1 MEEKETIHI
10 NLLTELTG
18 NLISEESEWEEE
30 WTENDAYGM
39 PLDGTDLAWYESAI
53 REELNRYGE
62 DDLMQYFSGSASIQ
76 EKVKSAVVTI
86 ENQEGTLYG
95 CTKLELKEFLN
106 PEELKE
112 LGDYITGQYSDGW
125 GEGFEQQEIPVEG
138 GELCVHFWRPME
150 FEFQQAKPEVSKEKS
165 EKQEN
170 PVNVP
175 KRPKMQLLGMDG
187 NVFAVMAR
195 ASKLLQE
202 NGQGQEAKEMI
213 ARVQKSENYYQALHI
228 ISEYVETELSAS
240 SQNDT
245 KPPKKRG
252 KEECR

>member
-39 PLDGTDLAWYESAI
+39 LLDGTDLAWYESAI

-95 CTKLELKEFLN
+95 CAKLELNEFLN

-125 GEGFEQQEIPVEG
+125 GEGFEQQDIPVEDG
-138 GELCVHFWRPME
+138 VLNVHFWNSDYFRMDILHKIPE
-150 FEFQQAKPEVSKEKS
+150 QIKPECAVK
-165 EKQEN
+165 
-170 PVNVP
+170 P
-175 KRPKMQLLGMDG
+175 KLKLLGHNG
-187 NVFAVMAR
+187 NVFSILGD
-195 ASKLLQE
+195 ASRLLKQ
-202 NGQGQEAKEMI
+202 NGQPEAAKEMFD
-213 ARVQKSENYYQALHI
+213 RVTSSKSYEQALAI
-228 ISEYVETELSAS
+228 ISEYVETELSR
-240 SQNDT
+240 DT
-245 KPPKKRG
+245 DQPKPEKQGKKKTER
-252 KEECR
+252 ER

>member
-39 PLDGTDLAWYESAI
+39 LLDGTDLAWYESAI

-62 DDLMQYFSGSASIQ
+62 DDLMQYFPGSASIQ

-86 ENQEGTLYG
+86 ENQEGILYG

-125 GEGFEQQEIPVEG
+125 GEGFEQQDIQVEEG
-138 GELCVHFWRPME
+138 ILNVHFWHSGMGTGKNAGRNQKHKMKHKQRNHIRTNSVPSYGFWDMME
-150 FEFQQAKPEVSKEKS
+150 ISF
-165 EKQEN
+165 
-170 PVNVP
+170 
-175 KRPKMQLLGMDG
+175 LL
-187 NVFAVMAR
+187 
-195 ASKLLQE
+195 
-202 NGQGQEAKEMI
+202 
-213 ARVQKSENYYQALHI
+213 
-228 ISEYVETELSAS
+228 
-240 SQNDT
+240 
-245 KPPKKRG
+245 
-252 KEECR
+252 

>member
-95 CTKLELKEFLN
+95 CTKLELNEFLN

-125 GEGFEQQEIPVEG
+125 GEGFEQQDIQVEEG
-138 GELCVHFWRPME
+138 ILNVHFWHPGME
-150 FEFQQAKPEVSKEKS
+150 RAKMQEETKTQNETQTEKS
-165 EKQEN
+165 HPNK
-170 PVNVP
+170 P
-175 KRPKMQLLGMDG
+175 RPKLRLLGHDG
-187 NVFAVMAR
+187 NIFSIMSD
-195 ASKLLQE
+195 ASILLKNNEQIA
-202 NGQGQEAKEMI
+202 EAKEMCK
-213 ARVQKSENYYQALHI
+213 RVRESGDYNKALCI
-228 ISEYVETELSAS
+228 ISEYVETELSS
-240 SQNDT
+240 PLKEN
-245 KPPKKRG
+245 KKVKKKHQPER
-252 KEECR
+252 